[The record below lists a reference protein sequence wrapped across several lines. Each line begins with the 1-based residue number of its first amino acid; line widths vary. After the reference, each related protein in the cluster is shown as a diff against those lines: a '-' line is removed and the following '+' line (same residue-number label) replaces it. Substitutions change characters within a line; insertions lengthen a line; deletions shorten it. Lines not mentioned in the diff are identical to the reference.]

1 MKGNNS
7 NQRDKKVDRAFEVI
21 EGLEKSEKKPGD
33 AKKPDPKKKSGDKRK
48 RSGLQVQFSLDAL
61 ISERDTLTSQ
71 EKNLRPGAS
80 NLLRFDFTVPYVW
93 RIPVLGKTALKVVKY
108 LQAEEGTESIR
119 DILNSFKK
127 KKPL

>member
-1 MKGNNS
+1 MTINNS
-7 NQRDKKVDRAFEVI
+7 RDKKVDRAFEVI
-21 EGLEKSEKKPGD
+21 EGMEKSEKKGD
-33 AKKPDPKKKSGDKRK
+33 STGKSTHKKAGGDSKGK
-48 RSGLQVQFSLDAL
+48 RSGLQIKFSMDAL
-61 ISERDTLTSQ
+61 ISEQDTHTTHA
-71 EKNLRPGAS
+71 KNLRPGAS
-80 NLLRFDFTVPYVW
+80 NLLNFDFTVPYIW